1 MWGQVALDR
10 ATLDAHDDVCP
21 VCRGDFSDPDTEAIR
36 WLGAHPGAQPC
47 GHIMHRDCLV
57 TAAEAAHTCPVCR
70 APVAADAAVASGVI
84 QQVVRRIPRPAQLLT
99 TWPPMG
105 VAMLRTAA
113 ARHIPTIVHW
123 LAHTANVGGEQGDG
137 GASPLLV
144 PLLHHALRR
153 CAYPLPNGVHLAQSE
168 GGRVIE
174 EAFRHVSTNSG
185 MDADNLVNR
194 SEQWTQAC
202 DFAYQA
208 VRRYWDEHGRETFD
222 NRMQGLEAWPPCHG
236 SGDPDAAAEVTVA
249 MREDGYIARRAQD
262 AILGCP
268 AGAAFQHAALL
279 VTQLVADHRPA
290 PVRAPAPV
298 QQPRDEAG
306 LIIDANNAAYA
317 AAEAADLAAQ
327 AAPPPG
333 AARDAA
339 RAERATQYR
348 AGAAREAARVAE
360 ANAAADAITDAVIAA
375 PNAWRHLVGGGNA
388 NGAVATAGA
397 EFFRICP

>member
-1 MWGQVALDR
+1 M
-10 ATLDAHDDVCP
+10 
-21 VCRGDFSDPDTEAIR
+21 
-36 WLGAHPGAQPC
+36 GA
-47 GHIMHRDCLV
+47 
-57 TAAEAAHTCPVCR
+57 
-70 APVAADAAVASGVI
+70 
-84 QQVVRRIPRPAQLLT
+84 
-99 TWPPMG
+99 
-105 VAMLRTAA
+105 AMLRTAA

-185 MDADNLVNR
+185 MDADNLVDR

-306 LIIDANNAAYA
+306 LIIDASNAAYEV
-317 AAEAADLAAQ
+317 AEAADLAAQ
-327 AAPPPG
+327 VAPSPG

-339 RAERATQYR
+339 RAARAAQYQ
-348 AGAAREAARVAE
+348 AGAAREAARAE
-360 ANAAADAITDAVIAA
+360 RGAQNQATAAANAAADAITDAVIAA
-375 PNAWRHLVGGGNA
+375 PDAWRHLVGGGTSDA
-388 NGAVATAGA
+388 AAATAGA
-397 EFFRICP
+397 DAAPSPPATRSAMRAAAAAAAQLRASSG

>member
-84 QQVVRRIPRPAQLLT
+84 QQVVRRIPRSAQLLT

-105 VAMLRTAA
+105 AAMLRTAA

-174 EAFRHVSTNSG
+174 V
-185 MDADNLVNR
+185 
-194 SEQWTQAC
+194 
-202 DFAYQA
+202 
-208 VRRYWDEHGRETFD
+208 
-222 NRMQGLEAWPPCHG
+222 
-236 SGDPDAAAEVTVA
+236 
-249 MREDGYIARRAQD
+249 
-262 AILGCP
+262 
-268 AGAAFQHAALL
+268 
-279 VTQLVADHRPA
+279 
-290 PVRAPAPV
+290 
-298 QQPRDEAG
+298 
-306 LIIDANNAAYA
+306 
-317 AAEAADLAAQ
+317 
-327 AAPPPG
+327 
-333 AARDAA
+333 
-339 RAERATQYR
+339 
-348 AGAAREAARVAE
+348 
-360 ANAAADAITDAVIAA
+360 
-375 PNAWRHLVGGGNA
+375 
-388 NGAVATAGA
+388 
-397 EFFRICP
+397 

>member
-1 MWGQVALDR
+1 
-10 ATLDAHDDVCP
+10 
-21 VCRGDFSDPDTEAIR
+21 
-36 WLGAHPGAQPC
+36 
-47 GHIMHRDCLV
+47 
-57 TAAEAAHTCPVCR
+57 
-70 APVAADAAVASGVI
+70 
-84 QQVVRRIPRPAQLLT
+84 
-99 TWPPMG
+99 
-105 VAMLRTAA
+105 
-113 ARHIPTIVHW
+113 
-123 LAHTANVGGEQGDG
+123 
-137 GASPLLV
+137 
-144 PLLHHALRR
+144 
-153 CAYPLPNGVHLAQSE
+153 
-168 GGRVIE
+168 
-174 EAFRHVSTNSG
+174 

-268 AGAAFQHAALL
+268 AGVAFQHVALL

-290 PVRAPAPV
+290 PVRALAPV
-298 QQPRDEAG
+298 QQPRDEAR
-306 LIIDANNAAYA
+306 LIIDASNAAYA

-339 RAERATQYR
+339 RAERAAQYQ
-348 AGAAREAARVAE
+348 AGAAREAARVVE

-375 PNAWRHLVGGGNA
+375 PNAWRHLVGGGSA

-397 EFFRICP
+397 DAAPSPPATRSAMRAAAAAAAQLRASSG